1 VTPKLFKAA
10 EVCEKTGLQPY
21 VLRSWEKE
29 FPWIGLQKSPD
40 SPRLY
45 RQGDV
50 DQVLKIKELVF
61 SEGLTLAGARR
72 RIEESRPVTAQS
84 AKAEAAEVFNVLGA
98 DARHRIDHVRT
109 GLRSILTLLSGGRDQ
124 GYELS
129 PPAAKPSRPAGD
141 ARKVVRV
148 VPARRKPAMA
158 AKRHVAAKRST
169 KRKHA

>member
-40 SPRLY
+40 GTRLY
-45 RQGDV
+45 RQADV

-61 SEGLTLAGARR
+61 TAGLTLAGARR
-72 RIEESRPVTAQS
+72 RIEETRPVTAQ
-84 AKAEAAEVFNVLGA
+84 AARAEAAEVFSVLGA
-98 DARHRIDHVRT
+98 DARARIDHVRH
-109 GLRSILTLLSGGRDQ
+109 GLRSILTLLSGGRDE
-124 GYELS
+124 GYELRPPS
-129 PPAAKPSRPAGD
+129 PKASRATTKMR
-141 ARKVVRV
+141 A
-148 VPARRKPAMA
+148 VPARRKPAIA

>member
-29 FPWIGLQKSPD
+29 FPWIGLQKS
-40 SPRLY
+40 SESARLY
-45 RQGDV
+45 RQADV

-72 RIEESRPVTAQS
+72 RIEETRPISAQE
-84 AKAEAAEVFNVLGA
+84 AKAEAAEVFSVLGA
-98 DARHRIDHVRT
+98 DARARIDHVRH
-109 GLRSILTLLSGGRDQ
+109 GLRSILKLLAGGRDE
-124 GYELS
+124 GYELR
-129 PPAAKPSRPAGD
+129 PPSAAPSRET
-141 ARKVVRV
+141 RNVRA
-148 VPARRKPAMA
+148 VPARRKPAIA

-169 KRKHA
+169 KRKRASA